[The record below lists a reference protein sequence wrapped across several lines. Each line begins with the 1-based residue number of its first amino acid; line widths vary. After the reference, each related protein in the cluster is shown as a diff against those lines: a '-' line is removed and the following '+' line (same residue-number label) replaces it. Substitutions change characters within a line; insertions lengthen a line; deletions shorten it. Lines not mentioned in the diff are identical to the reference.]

1 LSGYLS
7 RILQNHSAHAC
18 EGEQLNLQCP
28 RHSTVSVLS
37 AFYGRNEPSSHM
49 CPNNSRPVE
58 TEENQNCSSFT
69 ALQKVLAECQ
79 ARRACQLPVNNNV
92 FGLDPCPGV
101 TKYLLVSYKCKPT
114 EHRTKVGCEGGQ
126 LELQCKDPRVIN
138 IYSAVYGR
146 WQDENEVCSL
156 DGKLPQ
162 FECLFH
168 GAVEFVSKMCYA
180 KQRCNIMVNNHHFKD
195 PCLPGV
201 RKYLRIIYKCGR
213 VYITKNSNN
222 TWIALL
228 SIPSKKHSQ
237 TFMNSSALLERFPHK
252 LSIAEFGHY
261 ILNNIITFTEIQYS
275 ILFSLIINLLIIIIF
290 FFKGIIL
297 QPKGSRLPDNNSILV
312 SNSLAVYAYIKDHP
326 ERTAVLF
333 VCSVCMGLFVTLCAL
348 VFRVSCRKELQ
359 THCRGRLLHS
369 RDSKW
374 EEDTNDTNN
383 DGSSDSCDMNAIFKT
398 AAIDLDPAEEAEL
411 AERIERREQIIQ
423 EIWMNSCLDGTII
436 RSINQYY

>member
-1 LSGYLS
+1 MIESKAGDSNMNSWGQKAALLHIFYYLLLIWTKEISALVDFSGYLS

-126 LELQCKDPRVIN
+126 LELQCKDPTVIN

-201 RKYLRIIYKCGR
+201 RKYLRIIYKC
-213 VYITKNSNN
+213 VPET
-222 TWIALL
+222 LL
-228 SIPSKKHSQ
+228 KEVDLSLSKLIPSLKQNHE
-237 TFMNSSALLERFPHK
+237 N
-252 LSIAEFGHY
+252 
-261 ILNNIITFTEIQYS
+261 
-275 ILFSLIINLLIIIIF
+275 
-290 FFKGIIL
+290 GIIL